1 MFKTWYFAFAYLKLK
16 TVETD
21 FDCPEFSVPG
31 VEYQCYT
38 AGCRALLK
46 NSQFVLPHMGSCPLS
61 TSNLAKARSLR
72 NKETKL
78 KTIELDKEE
87 KVAPKADEPEEEEN
101 IVPEDDDELYVP
113 QVRKKKKA
121 LEMPVVRQVG
131 NVRSDVHDSVF
142 RPGYAPSVRNL
153 PVTKSTHAKLV
164 NWGNVEGKFDLSL
177 EGIQKWSSEDVSS
190 FAEQVIAPKE
200 KPQVFVDEVS
210 FFPHGI

>member
-1 MFKTWYFAFAYLKLK
+1 MK
-16 TVETD
+16 
-21 FDCPEFSVPG
+21 FSVPG

-87 KVAPKADEPEEEEN
+87 EKAAPKPEEPEEEEN
-101 IVPEDDDELYVP
+101 SIPVEDDDELYVP
-113 QVRKKKKA
+113 QVRRKKKA
-121 LEMPVVRQVG
+121 PEVLVRQTG
-131 NVRSDVHDSVF
+131 SVRSDVHDSVF

-153 PVTKSTHAKLV
+153 PVTKATHAKLV
-164 NWGNVEGKFDLSL
+164 NWSNVEGKFDLSL
-177 EGIQKWSSEDVSS
+177 EGIQKWSSEVVSS
-190 FAEQVIAPKE
+190 FAEQVIASKE
-200 KPQVFVDEVS
+200 KSQVFLEEVR
-210 FFPHGI
+210 FNFWL